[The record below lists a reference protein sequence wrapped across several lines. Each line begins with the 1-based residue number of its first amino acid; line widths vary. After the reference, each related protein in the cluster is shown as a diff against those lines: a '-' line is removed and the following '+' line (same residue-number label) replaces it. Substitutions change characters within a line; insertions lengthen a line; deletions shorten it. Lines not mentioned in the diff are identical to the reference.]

1 MVVMMTVMTTAGSVG
16 RNHRTSQNDEC
27 DSGKK

>member
-1 MVVMMTVMTTAGSVG
+1 MVMMAMMTTAGSVG

-27 DSGKK
+27 DSGEK